1 MNLPKYINGTFLEDK
16 SGDMFIVEDVNI
28 DETLYLRHVKSD
40 NMSYYSSNKSNSLR
54 PMIVQPGCFISF
66 TKPYKIP
73 YLTVKTVYM
82 VTHIGISGGKVWVEL
97 VTTDAFSKE
106 IPYDKLKKM
115 LFEFVEFQ
123 KA

>member
-1 MNLPKYINGTFLEDK
+1 MNLPKYKNGTFLEDK

-54 PMIVQPGCFISF
+54 PMIVQPGCFIRF
-66 TKPYKIP
+66 TKPYVIP
-73 YLTVKTVYM
+73 YLTNKDTYM

-97 VTTDAFSKE
+97 VTNNDYSRE
-106 IPYDKLKKM
+106 VQYEKLKKM
-115 LFEFVEFQ
+115 LFEFEVFQ